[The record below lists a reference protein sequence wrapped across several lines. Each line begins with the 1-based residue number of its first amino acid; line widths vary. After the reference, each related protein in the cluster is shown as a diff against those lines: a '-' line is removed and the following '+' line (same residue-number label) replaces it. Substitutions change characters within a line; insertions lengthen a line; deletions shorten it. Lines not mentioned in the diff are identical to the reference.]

1 MNQNVPNGWERRH
14 HAVDIDYL
22 AITTESNDL
31 PLANIH
37 LGLRK
42 GKVGGATMLAIATN
56 HPGRHRGAFRD
67 KNMILANEAGHV

>member
-1 MNQNVPNGWERRH
+1 MYLMAGWERSH
-14 HAVDIDYL
+14 HAVDIGDL

-42 GKVGGATMLAIATN
+42 GKVGGAIMLAIVTH
-56 HPGRHRGAFRD
+56 HPGTV
-67 KNMILANEAGHV
+67 LTYEAVMSETR